1 MLTRRQVVQY
11 GSLHV
16 THVQNPLR
24 FEYLDR
30 RCRTGHRPQEL
41 LGTQGAAALVRRV
54 NSLRGGPITGRPL
67 DAVITTGDN
76 TDNRCGLELE
86 WLLTVLAGGQVHP
99 SSGDPDVFEGVAG
112 AGLEEYWQPEAG
124 TPGRFE
130 GTGFPRVPGLLAAA
144 TASFRSP
151 GLDVPWLMTMGN
163 HDGAALGTLDDRRA
177 PDGRPGRN
185 RASSGR
191 RHDALHGWTLA

>member
-16 THVQNPLR
+16 TDVQNPLR

-41 LGTQGAAALVRRV
+41 LGSQGAAALVRRV

-67 DAVITTGDN
+67 DAGDHHG
-76 TDNRCGLELE
+76 RQHRQPVWARARVAAHRSRRGAGASLQRRPRRLRGCRGCRARG
-86 WLLTVLAGGQVHP
+86 VLAARGRQ
-99 SSGDPDVFEGVAG
+99 
-112 AGLEEYWQPEAG
+112 
-124 TPGRFE
+124 PGRFE

-144 TASFRSP
+144 TAPFRSP